1 MYHYLTIIRDI
12 FPGQIY
18 LTPREIARVLYG
30 PGKDTKKRTELVR
43 KQLDDGTLIP
53 ALGKAPD
60 QKRWRVS
67 VVELARAL
75 DRQED
80 QGAGDYIVRLPVQFG
95 GRKSRFKNPGMRLV
109 R

>member
-1 MYHYLTIIRDI
+1 MSHYLAIICNI
-12 FPGQIY
+12 FPSQIY
-18 LTPREIARVLYG
+18 LSPREIARVLYG
-30 PGKDTKKRTELVR
+30 PGKDTNKRTEGVR

-53 ALGKAPD
+53 GLRKAPD

-75 DRQED
+75 ERDEYQWS
-80 QGAGDYIVRLPVQFG
+80 GDYLVQPPVQIG
-95 GRKSRFKNPGMRLV
+95 KNKSRFKNPSMRLV

>member
-1 MYHYLTIIRDI
+1 VYHYLTIIRDI
-12 FPGQIY
+12 FPGQVY
-18 LTPREIARVLYG
+18 LSPKEIARVLYG
-30 PGKDTKKRTELVR
+30 PGKDTKKRTEGVR

-53 ALGKAPD
+53 GLRKATD

-75 DRQED
+75 ERDELQR
-80 QGAGDYIVRLPVQFG
+80 AGEYVVRPPVQFG
-95 GRKSRFKNPGMRLV
+95 KHKSRFKNPGMRLV

>member
-1 MYHYLTIIRDI
+1 MHHYLTIIRDI

-18 LTPREIARVLYG
+18 LTPREVARVLYG
-30 PGKDTKKRTELVR
+30 PGRDTKKRTEQVR

-53 ALGKAPD
+53 GLCKAPG
-60 QKRWRVS
+60 QKRWQVS

-75 DRQED
+75 EREEYQCS
-80 QGAGDYIVRLPVQFG
+80 GDYIVRPHVQLG
-95 GRKSRFKNPGMRLV
+95 NRKSRFKNPGMRLV

>member
-1 MYHYLTIIRDI
+1 MHHYLTIIRDI

-18 LTPREIARVLYG
+18 LSPKEITRVLYG
-30 PGKDTKKRTELVR
+30 PGKDTKRRTEAVR

-53 ALGKAPD
+53 GLRKAPD
-60 QKRWRVS
+60 QKRWQVS

-75 DRQED
+75 EREEYQCS
-80 QGAGDYIVRLPVQFG
+80 GDYIVRSPVQLG
-95 GRKSRFKNPGMRLV
+95 NRKSRFKNPGMRLV

>member
-1 MYHYLTIIRDI
+1 MSHYLTIICNI

-30 PGKDTKKRTELVR
+30 PGKDTKKRIEQVR
-43 KQLDDGTLIP
+43 KQLNDGTLIP
-53 ALGKAPD
+53 GLRKAPD
-60 QKRWRVS
+60 RKHWRVS

-75 DRQED
+75 ERED
-80 QGAGDYIVRLPVQFG
+80 YQCSGDYIVRPPVQLG
-95 GRKSRFKNPGMRLV
+95 NRKSRFKNPGMRLV